1 MKFNI
6 WTLLFQVINFV
17 ILLYILRRILYK
29 PIREIIEKRRGLIA
43 KTVEDAEK
51 TKKEALGLK
60 EKHQEEMNKL
70 NELQGKMLE
79 QTREEALKDRNKLL
93 DEAKKEAAKIN
104 EKEKALFDA
113 EKMRIE
119 SELKNK
125 TLEMVS
131 VFASNL
137 LKDISDEELHKAIF
151 RKLLKENGRII
162 SDISRIKGKEEVLN
176 IDIVTA
182 YQLPMDDIKT
192 FQETL
197 ESQLARKVKINT
209 TIDKTLIAGA
219 RIKAYDMIYDSSLA
233 GQINALA
240 SQLKETR

>member
-1 MKFNI
+1 MKFNL
-6 WTLLFQVINFV
+6 WTILFQVINFV
-17 ILLYILRRILYK
+17 ILLYILKRILYK

-43 KTVEDAEK
+43 KTVGDAEK
-51 TKKEALGLK
+51 TKKEALELK
-60 EKHQEEMNKL
+60 ENNQKELNKAK
-70 NELQGKMLE
+70 ELQGQMLE
-79 QTREEALKDRNKLL
+79 QSREEALKDRNKLL
-93 DEAKKEAAKIN
+93 DEAHKEAAKIN
-104 EKEKALFDA
+104 EKEKALIDA

-151 RKLLKENGRII
+151 RKLVKENGKIV
-162 SDISRIKGKEEVLN
+162 SDISKIKEKEEILN
-176 IDIVTA
+176 IDLVTA
-182 YQLPMDDIKT
+182 YPLPMDDVKT
-192 FQETL
+192 FKETL
-197 ESQLARKVKINT
+197 ESQLAKKIKMNT
-209 TIDKTLIAGA
+209 TVDKTLIAGV

>member
-1 MKFNI
+1 MKFNL
-6 WTLLFQVINFV
+6 WTILFQVINFV

-43 KTVEDAEK
+43 KTVGDAEK
-51 TKKEALGLK
+51 TKKEALELK
-60 EKHQEEMNKL
+60 ENNQKELNKAK
-70 NELQGKMLE
+70 ELQGQMLE
-79 QTREEALKDRNKLL
+79 QSREEALKDRNKLL
-93 DEAKKEAAKIN
+93 DEAHKEAAKIN
-104 EKEKALFDA
+104 EKEKALIDA

-137 LKDISDEELHKAIF
+137 LKDISDEDLHKAIF
-151 RKLLKENGRII
+151 RKLVKENGKIV
-162 SDISRIKGKEEVLN
+162 SDISKIKEKEEILN
-176 IDIVTA
+176 IDLVTA
-182 YQLPMDDIKT
+182 YPLPMDDVKT
-192 FQETL
+192 FKETL
-197 ESQLARKVKINT
+197 ESQLAKKIKMNT
-209 TIDKTLIAGA
+209 TVDKTLIAGV

>member
-6 WTLLFQVINFV
+6 WTLLFQIINFV
-17 ILLYILRRILYK
+17 ILLYVLRRILYK

-51 TKKEALGLK
+51 TKKEALALK
-60 EKHQEEMNKL
+60 EQQQEGLDKL
-70 NELQGKMLE
+70 KEQQGRMLE
-79 QTREEALKDRNKLL
+79 QTRDEALKDRNKLL
-93 DEAKKEAAKIN
+93 DEAKKDAAKIN

-113 EKMRIE
+113 EKMRIA
-119 SELKNK
+119 SELKDK
-125 TLEMVS
+125 ALEIVS

-162 SDISRIKGKEEVLN
+162 SDISRIKEKDDILN
-176 IDIVTA
+176 IDLITA
-182 YQLPMDDIKT
+182 YPLPMDDVKI

-197 ESQLARKVKINT
+197 ESKLAKKVKINT

>member
-17 ILLYILRRILYK
+17 ILLYILRKILYK
-29 PIREIIEKRRGLIA
+29 PVREIIEKRRGLIA

-51 TKKEALGLK
+51 TKKEALELK
-60 EKHQEEMNKL
+60 EKNQEELNKVKK
-70 NELQGKMLE
+70 LQSQMLE

-93 DEAKKEAAKIN
+93 SEAEKDAIKII
-104 EKEKALFDA
+104 EKEKALIDA
-113 EKMRIE
+113 EKRRIE
-119 SELKNK
+119 AELKNK
-125 TLEMVS
+125 TLEMVF

-151 RKLLKENGRII
+151 RKFLKENGKFV
-162 SDISRIKGKEEVLN
+162 SDISKIKEKEETVN
-176 IDIVTA
+176 IDLVTA
-182 YQLPMDDIKT
+182 YQLPMDDVKT

-197 ESQLARKVKINT
+197 ESHLAKRVKMNT
-209 TIDKTLIAGA
+209 TIDKTLIAGV

-233 GQINALA
+233 GQVNALA
-240 SQLKETR
+240 SQLKETK

>member
-6 WTLLFQVINFV
+6 WTLLFQIINFV
-17 ILLYILRRILYK
+17 VLLYILRRILYK

-51 TKKEALGLK
+51 TKKEALELK
-60 EKHQEEMNKL
+60 EKHQEEMHKL
-70 NELQGKMLE
+70 KELQNKMLE

-93 DEAKKEAAKIN
+93 SEAERDAVKIN

-113 EKMRIE
+113 EKKRIE

-125 TLEMVS
+125 TLEIVS

-151 RKLLKENGRII
+151 RKFVKENGKII
-162 SDISRIKGKEEVLN
+162 SDISKIKGKEEILN
-176 IDIVTA
+176 IDLVTA
-182 YQLPMDDIKT
+182 YPLPMADVKA

-197 ESQLARKVKINT
+197 ESQLAKKVKMNT
-209 TIDKTLIAGA
+209 TIDKTLIAGV
-219 RIKAYDMIYDSSLA
+219 RVKAYDMIYDSSLA
-233 GQINALA
+233 GQVNALA
-240 SQLKETR
+240 SQLKENR

>member
-6 WTLLFQVINFV
+6 WTLLFQIINFV
-17 ILLYILRRILYK
+17 VLLYILRRILYK

-51 TKKEALGLK
+51 TKKEALELK
-60 EKHQEEMNKL
+60 KKHQEELNKL
-70 NELQGKMLE
+70 KNIQNQMLE
-79 QTREEALKDRNKLL
+79 ETRDEALKDRNKLL
-93 DEAKKEAAKIN
+93 NEAKKDADKMN

-113 EKMRIE
+113 EKRRTV

-125 TLEMVS
+125 TLEIVS

-151 RKLLKENGRII
+151 RKFVKENGKII
-162 SDISRIKGKEEVLN
+162 FDISKIKGKEEILN
-176 IDIVTA
+176 IDFVTA
-182 YQLPMDDIKT
+182 YPLPVADVKT

-197 ESQLARKVKINT
+197 ESQLAKRVKMNT
-209 TIDKTLIAGA
+209 TVDKTLIAGI
-219 RIKAYDMIYDSSLA
+219 RVKAYDMIYDSSLA
-233 GQINALA
+233 GQVNALT
-240 SQLKETR
+240 SQLKEIR

>member
-1 MKFNI
+1 MKFNL
-6 WTLLFQVINFV
+6 WTLLFQIINFV

-51 TKKEALGLK
+51 TKKEALELK
-60 EKHQEEMNKL
+60 EKNQEELNKVK
-70 NELQGKMLE
+70 ELQSQMLE
-79 QTREEALKDRNKLL
+79 QTREETLKDRNKLL
-93 DEAKKEAAKIN
+93 SEAEKDAVKII
-104 EKEKALFDA
+104 EKEKALIDV

-151 RKLLKENGRII
+151 RKLLKENGKIV
-162 SDISRIKGKEEVLN
+162 SDISKIKEKEEILN
-176 IDIVTA
+176 IDLVTA
-182 YQLPMDDIKT
+182 YPLPMDDVKT
-192 FQETL
+192 FKETL
-197 ESQLARKVKINT
+197 ESHLAKKVKVNT
-209 TIDKTLIAGA
+209 AIDKTLIAGV

-240 SQLKETR
+240 SQLKETK

>member
-1 MKFNI
+1 MKFNL
-6 WTLLFQVINFV
+6 WTILFQVINFV
-17 ILLYILRRILYK
+17 ILLYILKRILYK

-43 KTVEDAEK
+43 KTVGDAEK
-51 TKKEALGLK
+51 TKKEALELK
-60 EKHQEEMNKL
+60 ENNQKELNKAK
-70 NELQGKMLE
+70 ELQGQMLE
-79 QTREEALKDRNKLL
+79 QSREEALKDRNKLL
-93 DEAKKEAAKIN
+93 DEAHKEAAKIN
-104 EKEKALFDA
+104 EKEKALIDA

-137 LKDISDEELHKAIF
+137 LKDISDEGLHKAIF
-151 RKLLKENGRII
+151 RKLVKENGKIV
-162 SDISRIKGKEEVLN
+162 SDISKIKEKEEILN
-176 IDIVTA
+176 IDLVTA
-182 YQLPMDDIKT
+182 YPLPMDDVKT
-192 FQETL
+192 FKETL
-197 ESQLARKVKINT
+197 ESQLAKKIKMNT
-209 TIDKTLIAGA
+209 TVDKTLIAGV

>member
-6 WTLLFQVINFV
+6 WTLLFQIINFV

-51 TKKEALGLK
+51 TKKEALELK
-60 EKHQEEMNKL
+60 EKNQKELNKVK
-70 NELQGKMLE
+70 ELQSQMLD

-93 DEAKKEAAKIN
+93 SEAEKDAVKII
-104 EKEKALFDA
+104 EKEKALIDA

-125 TLEMVS
+125 TLEIVS

-151 RKLLKENGRII
+151 RKLLKENGKIV
-162 SDISRIKGKEEVLN
+162 SDISKIKEEDAIVTLN
-176 IDIVTA
+176 IITA
-182 YQLPMDDIKT
+182 FPLNDDD
-192 FQETL
+192 
-197 ESQLARKVKINT
+197 VK
-209 TIDKTLIAGA
+209 
-219 RIKAYDMIYDSSLA
+219 R
-233 GQINALA
+233 
-240 SQLKETR
+240 

>member
-6 WTLLFQVINFV
+6 WTLIFQIINFV
-17 ILLYILRRILYK
+17 VLLYILRRILYK

-43 KTVEDAEK
+43 KTVEDAEN
-51 TKKEALGLK
+51 TKKEALELK
-60 EKHQEEMNKL
+60 EKHQEEL
-70 NELQGKMLE
+70 NNLKKIQNQMLE
-79 QTREEALKDRNKLL
+79 QTREEALKDRTKLL
-93 DEAKKEAAKIN
+93 REAEKDAVKIN

-113 EKMRIE
+113 EKKRIE

-125 TLEMVS
+125 ILEIVS

-151 RKLLKENGRII
+151 RKLLKESGKII
-162 SDISRIKGKEEVLN
+162 SHISKIKEKEEILK
-176 IDIVTA
+176 IDLVTA
-182 YQLPMDDIKT
+182 YPLPMDDVKT

-197 ESQLARKVKINT
+197 ESQIAKKVKMNT
-209 TIDKTLIAGA
+209 AIDKTLIAGV

-233 GQINALA
+233 GQINALT
-240 SQLKETR
+240 SQLRETR

>member
-6 WTLLFQVINFV
+6 WTLLFQIINFV
-17 ILLYILRRILYK
+17 VLLYILRRILYK

-51 TKKEALGLK
+51 TKKEALELK
-60 EKHQEEMNKL
+60 EKHQEELNKL
-70 NELQGKMLE
+70 KELQGKMLE
-79 QTREEALKDRNKLL
+79 QTREEALKGRNKLL
-93 DEAKKEAAKIN
+93 SEAEKDAAKIN

-113 EKMRIE
+113 EKRKIE

-125 TLEMVS
+125 AIEIVS

-151 RKLLKENGRII
+151 RKLLKENGKIV
-162 SDISRIKGKEEVLN
+162 SDISKIKEKEEILN
-176 IDIVTA
+176 IDLVTA
-182 YQLPMDDIKT
+182 YPLRTDDVKT
-192 FQETL
+192 FQEAL
-197 ESQLARKVKINT
+197 ESHLAKKVKMNM
-209 TIDKTLIAGA
+209 TIDKTLIAGV

-233 GQINALA
+233 GQVNALA

>member
-6 WTLLFQVINFV
+6 WTLLFQIINFV
-17 ILLYILRRILYK
+17 VLLFILKRILYK

-51 TKKEALGLK
+51 TKKEAQELK
-60 EKHQEEMNKL
+60 EKHQEELEKL
-70 NELQGKMLE
+70 KELQSQMLE

-93 DEAKKEAAKIN
+93 GEAEKDAVKII

-113 EKMRIE
+113 EKRRVE
-119 SELKNK
+119 AELKNK
-125 TLEMVS
+125 TIEIAS

-137 LKDISDEELHKAIF
+137 LGDISDEELHKAIL
-151 RKLLKENGRII
+151 RKFMKENGKII
-162 SDISRIKGKEEVLN
+162 SDISKIKETVETLN

-182 YQLPMDDIKT
+182 YPLPMDDIKL
-192 FQETL
+192 FQETI
-197 ESQLARKVKINT
+197 ESHLAKKVNINT
-209 TIDKTLIAGA
+209 TVDKALIAGL

-233 GQINALA
+233 GQVNALA
-240 SQLKETR
+240 SGLKETT

>member
-6 WTLLFQVINFV
+6 WTLLFQIINFV
-17 ILLYILRRILYK
+17 VLLYILRRILYK

-51 TKKEALGLK
+51 TKKEALALK
-60 EKHQEEMNKL
+60 EKNQKELNKVK
-70 NELQGKMLE
+70 ELQSQMLE
-79 QTREEALKDRNKLL
+79 QTREEALKDRSKLL
-93 DEAKKEAAKIN
+93 DEANKEAAKIN
-104 EKEKALFDA
+104 EKEKALIDA
-113 EKMRIE
+113 EKIRIE
-119 SELKNK
+119 LELKNK

-137 LKDISDEELHKAIF
+137 LKDISDEELHRSIF
-151 RKLLKENGRII
+151 RKLLKENGKIV
-162 SDISRIKGKEEVLN
+162 SDISKIKEKEEILN
-176 IDIVTA
+176 IDLFTA
-182 YQLPMDDIKT
+182 YPLPMDDVKT
-192 FQETL
+192 FKETL
-197 ESQLARKVKINT
+197 ESQLAKKIKMNT
-209 TIDKTLIAGA
+209 TVDKTLIAGV

>member
-6 WTLLFQVINFV
+6 WTLLFQIINFV

-51 TKKEALGLK
+51 TKKEALELK
-60 EKHQEEMNKL
+60 EKNQEELNKAK
-70 NELQGKMLE
+70 ELQSQMLE

-93 DEAKKEAAKIN
+93 DEANKEAAKIN
-104 EKEKALFDA
+104 EKEKALIYA

-125 TLEMVS
+125 TLEIVS

-137 LKDISDEELHKAIF
+137 LKDISDEELHNAIF

-162 SDISRIKGKEEVLN
+162 SDISKIKETEEILN
-176 IDIVTA
+176 IDLITA
-182 YQLPMDDIKT
+182 YPLQMGDVKT

-197 ESQLARKVKINT
+197 ESKLTKKVKINT
-209 TIDKTLIAGA
+209 TIDKMLIAGV

-233 GQINALA
+233 GQVNALA
-240 SQLKETR
+240 SRLKETT

>member
-6 WTLLFQVINFV
+6 WTLLFQIINFV
-17 ILLYILRRILYK
+17 VLLYVLRRILYK

-51 TKKEALGLK
+51 TKSDALALK
-60 EKHQEEMNKL
+60 EQHQEGLDKL
-70 NELQGKMLE
+70 KEQQVLMLE

-93 DEAKKEAAKIN
+93 DEAKKDAAKIN

-119 SELKNK
+119 SELKDK
-125 TLEMVS
+125 ALEIVS

-151 RKLLKENGRII
+151 RKLLKENERII
-162 SDISRIKGKEEVLN
+162 SDISRIKEKDDILN
-176 IDIVTA
+176 IDLITA
-182 YQLPMDDIKT
+182 YPLPVDDVKI

-197 ESQLARKVKINT
+197 ESKLAKKVKINT

>member
-6 WTLLFQVINFV
+6 WTLIFQIINFV
-17 ILLYILRRILYK
+17 VLLYILRRILYK

-43 KTVEDAEK
+43 KTVEDAEN
-51 TKKEALGLK
+51 TKKEALELK
-60 EKHQEEMNKL
+60 EKHQEEL
-70 NELQGKMLE
+70 NNLKKIQNQMLE
-79 QTREEALKDRNKLL
+79 QTREEALKDRTKLL
-93 DEAKKEAAKIN
+93 SEAEKDAVKIN

-113 EKMRIE
+113 EKKRIE

-125 TLEMVS
+125 ILEIVS

-151 RKLLKENGRII
+151 RKLLKESGKII
-162 SDISRIKGKEEVLN
+162 SHISKIKEKEEILK
-176 IDIVTA
+176 IDLVTA
-182 YQLPMDDIKT
+182 YPLPMDDVKT

-197 ESQLARKVKINT
+197 ESQIAKKVKMNT
-209 TIDKTLIAGA
+209 AIDKTLIAGV

-233 GQINALA
+233 GQVNALA
-240 SQLKETR
+240 SGLKETT

>member
-6 WTLLFQVINFV
+6 WTLLFQIINFV

-51 TKKEALGLK
+51 TKKEALELK
-60 EKHQEEMNKL
+60 EKNHEELNKAK
-70 NELQGKMLE
+70 ELQGQMLE

-93 DEAKKEAAKIN
+93 GEAEKDAAKII
-104 EKEKALFDA
+104 EKEKALIDA

-137 LKDISDEELHKAIF
+137 LKDISDEELHNAIL
-151 RKLLKENGRII
+151 RKFLKETGKFV
-162 SDISRIKGKEEVLN
+162 SDISKIKEKEETVN
-176 IDIVTA
+176 IDLVTA
-182 YQLPMDDIKT
+182 YPLPMVDVKT

-197 ESQLARKVKINT
+197 ASHLAKKVKMNT
-209 TIDKTLIAGA
+209 TIDKTLIAGV

-233 GQINALA
+233 GQVNALA
-240 SQLKETR
+240 SQLKETK

>member
-1 MKFNI
+1 MKFNL
-6 WTLLFQVINFV
+6 WTILFQVINFV

-43 KTVEDAEK
+43 KTVGDAEK
-51 TKKEALGLK
+51 TKKEALELK
-60 EKHQEEMNKL
+60 ENNQKELNKAK
-70 NELQGKMLE
+70 ELQGQMLE
-79 QTREEALKDRNKLL
+79 QSREEALKDRNKLL
-93 DEAKKEAAKIN
+93 DEAHKEAAKIN
-104 EKEKALFDA
+104 EKEKALIDA

-151 RKLLKENGRII
+151 RKLVKENGKIV
-162 SDISRIKGKEEVLN
+162 SDISKIKEKEEILN
-176 IDIVTA
+176 IDLVTA
-182 YQLPMDDIKT
+182 YPLPMDDVKT
-192 FQETL
+192 FKETL
-197 ESQLARKVKINT
+197 ESQLAKKIKMNT
-209 TIDKTLIAGA
+209 TVDKTLIAGV

>member
-6 WTLLFQVINFV
+6 WTLIFQIINFV
-17 ILLYILRRILYK
+17 VLLYILRRILYK

-43 KTVEDAEK
+43 KTVEDAEN
-51 TKKEALGLK
+51 TKKEALELK
-60 EKHQEEMNKL
+60 EKHQEEL
-70 NELQGKMLE
+70 NNLKKIQNQMLE
-79 QTREEALKDRNKLL
+79 QTREEALKDRTKLL
-93 DEAKKEAAKIN
+93 SEAEKDAVKIN

-113 EKMRIE
+113 EKKRIE

-125 TLEMVS
+125 ILEIVS

-151 RKLLKENGRII
+151 RKLLKESGKII
-162 SDISRIKGKEEVLN
+162 SHISKIKEKEEILK
-176 IDIVTA
+176 IDLVTA
-182 YQLPMDDIKT
+182 YPLPMDDVKT

-197 ESQLARKVKINT
+197 ESQIAKKVKMNT
-209 TIDKTLIAGA
+209 AIDKTLIAGV

-233 GQINALA
+233 GQINALT
-240 SQLKETR
+240 SQLRETR